1 MLVLIAF
8 ISRLYGVL
16 RSASGSNSWFPT
28 MALVGGI
35 LMTGVRLSEI
45 GFIYPASE
53 LDSYGEDTQVAKLLI
68 LWRWNSAN
76 LLAPPFT
83 ARLALVAR
91 FPLVYFH
98 DGFRWA
104 GAGLRAVMVGVLWRR
119 SGASRLAQVDQP
131 LGAER
136 LRAVIMCV

>member
-1 MLVLIAF
+1 MGLLAVLVLIAF

-16 RSASGSNSWFPT
+16 RSASGSHSWFPT

-68 LWRWNSAN
+68 LSRWNSAN
-76 LLAPPFT
+76 MLAPPFT
-83 ARLALVAR
+83 ARLALLAR

-98 DGFRWA
+98 DGF
-104 GAGLRAVMVGVLWRR
+104 VGRVRGSEPSWLGS
-119 SGASRLAQVDQP
+119 SGGGPAPA
-131 LGAER
+131 A
-136 LRAVIMCV
+136 